1 MSNYT
6 IAITITTRDQMS
18 GPLSN
23 VQRSIGNLTN
33 TTNQH
38 SRALDLNTQS
48 QQNNSTAGRFL
59 GFQMG
64 TLQTAI
70 TGAMG
75 AFAVSKVVE
84 WAGAMNEAGMEA
96 NATANVFE
104 ALIANTDSFTTS
116 AEDML
121 ESLRTATRGIV
132 DDTSLMS
139 GANQL
144 MQMGLANNE
153 AELQRLM
160 NMAVSLKKPYEDA
173 GEAINNFSLML
184 ANQSVQRLDS
194 FGISSAAVRARI
206 DELLASGQAL
216 NREEAFKMAVMEE
229 GATAIN
235 RMGDSIAQNAT
246 AMDRWKTRIDNVMGS
261 VGQAIATTFENA
273 AQTVEVFFGMVRD
286 EPLTEF
292 GARLADAAQGLGE
305 PTLYNEVYNAFA
317 DAFQNENPILD
328 AMLAIDPSLLRS
340 TLEERGIPADLA
352 DFLNDTLN
360 ISLQPGAHL
369 AGPMLD
375 DVIGAFESLRVV
387 QQQQR
392 EEEEAAA
399 IARRESAQALF
410 QSTSQWAATAVDNTR
425 TLIMALAEAGDNAII
440 WDNSVSNVWR
450 LLNEST
456 DEFYNVM
463 DSFQSL
469 GDGTE
474 ILDPA
479 LAADYREQFDQ
490 IAAQVDR
497 LENTDM
503 GFYDEEDLIMLREGR
518 DRMGELADR
527 ADAAAEAF
535 ERMSLAQQLGQTGG
549 GRLGESGDIVLSM
562 IEDDA
567 LRAQMER
574 SFNLAS
580 GRETDLSIA
589 VEEQFAPIIAAI
601 GQNMGSEAAT
611 AALIGMQDALD
622 TASLEGLDFEGTSTL
637 VQQAIGFDL
646 TDAGELIP
654 VEAVENAERM
664 SASMLESLE
673 SAQGFENS
681 DFQKPFD
688 DGVSA
693 GEEFEA
699 LLARIDEMT
708 VKPTIQPNIDL
719 SYLPGFLQDMLKAG
733 VQQNGGVVP
742 GEDTRRSNIPQL
754 SG

>member
-562 IEDDA
+562 IEDEA

>member
-18 GPLSN
+18 GPLAN

-38 SRALDLNTQS
+38 SRAMDLNTQS
-48 QQNNSTAGRFL
+48 QQNNSVAGRFL
-59 GFQMG
+59 GFQMNS
-64 TLQTAI
+64 LQGAI

-75 AFAVSKVVE
+75 AFAVTKVVE

-194 FGISSAAVRARI
+194 FGISSAKVRARI
-206 DELLASGQAL
+206 EELLASGQAL

-229 GATAIN
+229 GATAID

-246 AMDRWKTRIDNVMGS
+246 AMDRWKARIDNVMGG

-273 AQTVEVFFGMVRD
+273 ARTVEVFFGMVRD

-292 GARLADAAQGLGE
+292 GARMADVAKDMGE
-305 PTLYNEVYNAFA
+305 PALYNEVYNAFA

-340 TLEERGIPADLA
+340 TLEERGIPSDLA

-360 ISLQPGAHL
+360 LTLQPGAHL

-375 DVIGAFESLRVV
+375 DVIGAFEALRVV

-410 QSTSQWAATAVDNTR
+410 QSTSAWAQTAIDNTR
-425 TLIMALAEAGDNAII
+425 TLIQALAETGENAMI
-440 WDNSVSNVWR
+440 WENSVNNVWR

-463 DSFQSL
+463 DSFQTL

-474 ILDPA
+474 ILDPT
-479 LAADYREQFDQ
+479 LAADYREQFEQ
-490 IAAQVDR
+490 INREVER
-497 LENTDM
+497 LEDTDM
-503 GFYDEEDLIMLREGR
+503 GFFDEADMVLLREGR
-518 DRMGELADR
+518 DRMGEMADR
-527 ADAAAEAF
+527 AEAAAEAF

-567 LRAQMER
+567 LRAELER

-601 GQNMGSEAAT
+601 GENMGSEAAT

-637 VQQAIGFDL
+637 IQQAIGFDL

-654 VEAVENAERM
+654 VEAAETAERM
-664 SASMLESLE
+664 SDAMLDSLE
-673 SAQGFENS
+673 NAQGFEDS

-688 DGVSA
+688 DGVTA

-719 SYLPGFLQDMLKAG
+719 SYLPGFLQEMLKVG
-733 VQQNGGVVP
+733 TQENGGVVP
-742 GEDTRRSNIPQL
+742 GQDTRRSQIPQL
-754 SG
+754 TG

>member
-59 GFQMG
+59 GFQMD

-75 AFAVSKVVE
+75 AFAIGKVVE

-292 GARLADAAQGLGE
+292 GARLAEAAQGLGE

-562 IEDDA
+562 IEDEA

-664 SASMLESLE
+664 SDAMRDSFED
-673 SAQGFENS
+673 AQGFEDS